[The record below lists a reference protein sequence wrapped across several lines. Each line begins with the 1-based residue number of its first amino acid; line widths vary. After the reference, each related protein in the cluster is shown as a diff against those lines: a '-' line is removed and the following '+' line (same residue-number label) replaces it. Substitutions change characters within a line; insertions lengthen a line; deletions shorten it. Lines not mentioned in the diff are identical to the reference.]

1 MEKLLEQAQKLVAD
15 LNAKLAEVANQKAV
29 LDKQADSQMVVGEN
43 LKKVQ
48 AELLSR
54 ESAIKPIENAQKIIE
69 DAQRI
74 KAEVDL
80 DKSKVA
86 GEWGALKTAKDNF
99 KVEQEAGRKEIAD
112 KKALY
117 DRGAEENK
125 ATKDKLEEKL
135 KKIKE
140 ASA

>member
-1 MEKLLEQAQKLVAD
+1 
-15 LNAKLAEVANQKAV
+15 V

-54 ESAIKPIENAQKIIE
+54 ESAIKPIENAQKVI
-69 DAQRI
+69 DNANRI

-80 DKSKVA
+80 EKSKVA
-86 GEWGALKTAKDNF
+86 GEWGALKTAQANF
-99 KVEQEAGRKEIAD
+99 KIEKEAGLKDIKD
-112 KKALY
+112 KKELY
-117 DRGAEENK
+117 DRGAKENK
-125 ATKDKLEEKL
+125 IAKDKLDGKL